1 MKIRPVLLFLL
12 AVTPAVCAEP
22 LAGTQALNEDGDLA
36 AKMVQGIH
44 RFLDRE
50 TVEVTKARAALW
62 TQLTTPGPDDPRQGF
77 FPDRFS
83 PKAWEN
89 RMEPKRARLRQLLGI
104 ADQRAMPEMRLIPP
118 PLLTAS
124 SADANEQQSVA
135 GRLKGGA
142 ISHVRWNAV
151 RGVQAEGLLFT
162 PDDKPPG
169 PGERLNPTAL
179 IIIPD
184 CGVTPEQ
191 SFGISPGLPP
201 ERQWA
206 NYLAGT
212 RTLAISLI
220 DRRTGARMPEGRESK
235 FSQREVLWRAGFE
248 MGRTLLGYE
257 IEKVLG
263 AVDWLCAG
271 GSYVRIEMIGTGD
284 GGLIALYAAALDS
297 RIKLVGLDGVFAPT
311 DAQWSEPIDR
321 TVFGVQREFGMAE
334 LGAMIAPRDLINRS
348 ADWPRV
354 DLTDAGGGAPGH
366 LGPAATAQ
374 VDAEF
379 ARVVA
384 LRKAAPKN
392 PTVGTATLRRDKP
405 NEFLDKV
412 VLGNAGKIVP
422 GNADRFGK
430 EEGYQWEVA
439 PVKDP
444 NPADESARQ
453 QRMFANLLEDTQH
466 LMRQAQKA
474 RGEYWKG
481 ADFSSAEKF
490 AESAKAY
497 REKFWS
503 DITGKLP
510 PATLP
515 PNARSRQ
522 IYDTEKFTGWEIML
536 DVYPDV
542 FSFGTLL
549 LPKDMKP
556 GEKRAV
562 VVCQHGLEGWPSDVA
577 DPKFD
582 SPYYHHFG
590 ATLAEKG
597 YIVFAPQNPYI
608 GKTEFRQICRKAW
621 PIGLS
626 LWSFIVRQHETILTW
641 LKTQPNVDASRIAFY
656 GLSYGGKSAMRL
668 PALLPDYCL
677 SICSAD
683 YNEWIWKNVDASAPY
698 SYLHTN
704 EYDMVEWNM
713 GNTFNYAELSWLI
726 FPRPFMVERG
736 HDDGVSCDEWVAYE
750 FARTRRHYS
759 RLRLGD
765 RAEIEFFNG
774 PHTINGQGTFR
785 FLDKWLQPG
794 ALK

>member
-1 MKIRPVLLFLL
+1 MRLRLLLSALVLS
-12 AVTPAVCAEP
+12 ACAQADP
-22 LAGTQALNEDGDLA
+22 LPGTQPLVEDGDLA

-62 TQLTTPGPDDPRQGF
+62 KPDTS
-77 FPDRFS
+77 S
-83 PKAWEN
+83 PEAWEKY
-89 RMEPKRARLRQLLGI
+89 MEPKRARLRQLLGMVDERNAPDLQTVEKTAMI
-104 ADQRAMPEMRLIPP
+104 GTAAVRRAEWSVLRGVKGDG
-118 PLLTAS
+118 LLLN
-124 SADANEQQSVA
+124 ADADA
-135 GRLKGGA
+135 A
-142 ISHVRWNAV
+142 IIV
-151 RGVQAEGLLFT
+151 
-162 PDDKPPG
+162 
-169 PGERLNPTAL
+169 
-179 IIIPD
+179 IPD
-184 CGVTPEQ
+184 CGTTPEQ
-191 SFGISPGLPP
+191 TFGFSPGVPP

-206 NYLAGT
+206 NRLASIGNA
-212 RTLAISLI
+212 RILAISLV
-220 DRRTGARMPEGRESK
+220 DRREGAQMPEGRKSR

-248 MGRTLLGYE
+248 MGRTMLGYE
-257 IEKVLG
+257 VQKVLA
-263 AVDWLCAG
+263 AVDAFHAARPG
-271 GSYVRIEMIGTGD
+271 TKIGVIGSGE
-284 GGLIALYAAALDS
+284 GGLIALLAAALDS
-297 RIKLVGLDGVFAPT
+297 RISAGIEGAFASMEE
-311 DAQWSEPIDR
+311 QWRWPVDR
-321 TVFGVQREFGMAE
+321 TIFNFAREFGAAE
-334 LGAMIAPRDLINRS
+334 LAAMTRHFVLRPA
-348 ADWPRV
+348 AWPEV
-354 DLTDAGGGAPGH
+354 NLTDAGGGAPGS
-366 LGPAATAQ
+366 LGSVAAGA
-374 VDAEF
+374 VMDEL
-379 ARVVA
+379 ART
-384 LRKAAPKN
+384 RD
-392 PTVGTATLRRDKP
+392 LRRPDAGPHFGTIARDPDK
-405 NEFLDKV
+405 FLGLAV
-412 VLGNAGKIVP
+412 GAVP
-422 GNADRFGK
+422 AHPF
-430 EEGYQWEVA
+430 A
-439 PVKDP
+439 PLLPVSEAK
-444 NPADESARQ
+444 PADEAARQ
-453 QRMFANLLEDTQH
+453 ARMFDNLLEDTQH

-490 AESAKAY
+490 TDSAKAY
-497 REKFWS
+497 REKFWN

-549 LPKDMKP
+549 LPKDIKP

-562 VVCQHGLEGWPSDVA
+562 VVCQHGLEGRPSDLA
-577 DPKFD
+577 DPKLD
-582 SPYYHHFG
+582 HPAYHTYG
-590 ATLAEKG
+590 ARLAEKG

-626 LWSFIVRQHETILTW
+626 LWSFIVRQHEVILTW

-656 GLSYGGKSAMRL
+656 GLSYGGKTAMRI

-759 RLRLGD
+759 KLGFGD
-765 RAEIEFFNG
+765 RAEIELFNG

-785 FLDKWLQPG
+785 FLDKWL
-794 ALK
+794 AK

>member
-1 MKIRPVLLFLL
+1 MLARMNLRRALLCLL
-12 AVTPAVCAEP
+12 AVACTLRADP
-22 LAGTQALNEDGDLA
+22 LPGTQPLNEDGDLA

-62 TQLTTPGPDDPRQGF
+62 KPDTSS
-77 FPDRFS
+77 PD
-83 PKAWEN
+83 AWEKS
-89 RMEPKRARLRQLLGI
+89 MEPKRARLRQLLGI
-104 ADQRAMPEMRLIPP
+104 SDL
-118 PLLTAS
+118 PLPAPATSGQAPQFEGFPKVARFKS
-124 SADANEQQSVA
+124 SGE
-135 GRLKGGA
+135 A
-142 ISHVRWNAV
+142 IETVSWPSAQV
-151 RGVQAEGLLFT
+151 EGLMTTGKGLCI
-162 PDDKPPG
+162 
-169 PGERLNPTAL
+169 LV
-179 IIIPD
+179 PD
-184 CGVTPEQ
+184 CGTTPEAMY
-191 SFGISPGLPP
+191 GITAQLPP
-201 ERQWA
+201 ERQYA
-206 NYLAGT
+206 NRLAASGFNV
-212 RTLAISLI
+212 LALALT
-220 DRRTGARMPEGRESK
+220 DREAGQVMPEGRSSK
-235 FSQREVLWRAGFE
+235 FSRREVLWRAGFE

-257 IEKVLG
+257 VQKVLATVQAFRG
-263 AVDWLCAG
+263 EVDYLPTNTYLV
-271 GSYVRIEMIGTGD
+271 GSGE
-284 GGLIALYAAALDS
+284 GGLIALLVAALDE
-297 RIKLVGLDGVFAPT
+297 RFDWVAVEGAFAPL
-311 DAQWSEPIDR
+311 DASWEQPIDR
-321 TVFGVQREFGMAE
+321 TVFGLLREFSMADIA
-334 LGAMIAPRDLINRS
+334 AMIAPRPVIILNDG
-348 ADWPRV
+348 WPAV
-354 DLTDAGGGAPGH
+354 TLTDAGGGAPG
-366 LGPAATAQ
+366 
-374 VDAEF
+374 
-379 ARVVA
+379 
-384 LRKAAPKN
+384 KIAAPDLQLVEAERKKLETRLQSYP
-392 PTVGTATLRRDKP
+392 PTSGNQARPKVTVVTDRK
-405 NEFLDKV
+405 EFLAAIV
-412 VLGNAGKIVP
+412 RAGELTAAAEAQTVERT
-422 GNADRFGK
+422 DYYYD
-430 EEGYQWEVA
+430 EM
-439 PVKDP
+439 P
-444 NPADESARQ
+444 NLRQ
-453 QRMFANLLEDTQH
+453 NRMFNNLLAITQT

-481 ADFSSAEKF
+481 ADMSSAEKF

-497 REKFWS
+497 REKFWT
-503 DITGKLP
+503 DVTGKLP

-515 PNARSRQ
+515 PNVRSRQ
-522 IYDTEKFTGWEIML
+522 IYDTEKFTGWEVML
-536 DVYPDV
+536 NVYPDV
-542 FSFGTLL
+542 FAFGTLL
-549 LPKDMKP
+549 LPKDLKP

-562 VVCQHGLEGWPSDVA
+562 VVCQHGLEGRPSDVA
-577 DPKFD
+577 DPAQD
-582 SPYYHHFG
+582 NPAYHRY
-590 ATLAEKG
+590 AARLAEKG

-759 RLRLGD
+759 KLGLGD

-785 FLDKWLQPG
+785 FLDKWL
-794 ALK
+794 AK

>member
-1 MKIRPVLLFLL
+1 MKLPLSLL
-12 AVTPAVCAEP
+12 AFTITCSANP
-22 LAGTQALNEDGDLA
+22 LPGTQPLQEEGDLS

-62 TQLTTPGPDDPRQGF
+62 KPDTS
-77 FPDRFS
+77 S
-83 PKAWEN
+83 PEAWEKS
-89 RMEPKRARLRQLLGI
+89 MEPKRARLRQLLGMVDEQSAPHVLASGDRIGPADIVPLEKSNDAGSVEGVGPI
-104 ADQRAMPEMRLIPP
+104 ARIEWKVMR
-118 PLLTAS
+118 
-124 SADANEQQSVA
+124 DY
-135 GRLKGGA
+135 KG
-142 ISHVRWNAV
+142 
-151 RGVQAEGLLFT
+151 EGLKS
-162 PDDKPPG
+162 D
-169 PGERLNPTAL
+169 PGERTV
-179 IIIPD
+179 IILPD
-184 CGVTPEQ
+184 IGTTPEQ
-191 SFGISPGLPP
+191 LFGLAPGLPP
-201 ERQWA
+201 ERQLA
-206 NYLAGT
+206 NRLAATGCCVIVP
-212 RTLAISLI
+212 AMI
-220 DRRTGARMPEGRESK
+220 DRRTGAIMPEGRVSK
-235 FSQREVLWRAGFE
+235 LSQREVLWRAGFE
-248 MGRTLLGYE
+248 MGRTIAGYE
-257 IEKVLG
+257 IQRVLSL
-263 AVDWLCAG
+263 VDWLVAAG
-271 GSYVRIEMIGTGD
+271 VPGEIGLLGC
-284 GGLIALYAAALDS
+284 GESGRLALLAGALDR
-297 RIKLVGLDGVFAPT
+297 RIAAVALEGGWLPF
-311 DAQWSEPIDR
+311 DAQWQEPIDS
-321 TVFGVQREFGMAE
+321 TVFGLVREFGAAE
-334 LGAMIAPRDLINRS
+334 VAAMIAPRRIECRQ
-348 ADWPRV
+348 APWPDV
-354 DLTDAGGGAPGH
+354 VQTDAGGGSPGFLRTPDTTAFQKEAERAAALQTGLPQSFYTSRRNETELLQQLSGA
-366 LGPAATAQ
+366 LGRRFEPNMPLEAQ
-374 VDAEF
+374 
-379 ARVVA
+379 
-384 LRKAAPKN
+384 
-392 PTVGTATLRRDKP
+392 KP
-405 NEFLDKV
+405 NYTK
-412 VLGNAGKIVP
+412 P
-422 GNADRFGK
+422 
-430 EEGYQWEVA
+430 A
-439 PVKDP
+439 P
-444 NPADESARQ
+444 DESARQ
-453 QRMFANLLEDTQH
+453 QRLFDNLLTDTQH
-466 LMRQAQKA
+466 LMRQAQKT

-549 LPKDMKP
+549 LPKDLKP

-562 VVCQHGLEGWPSDVA
+562 VVCQHGLEGRPSDLA
-577 DPKFD
+577 DPKVD
-582 SPYYHHFG
+582 HPAYHTYG
-590 ATLAEKG
+590 ARLAEKG

-621 PIGLS
+621 PLGLS
-626 LWSFIVRQHETILTW
+626 LWSFIVRQHEVILAW

-656 GLSYGGKSAMRL
+656 GLSYGGKTAMRI

-698 SYLHTN
+698 SYLHTM

-759 RLRLGD
+759 KLGLGD

-785 FLDKWLQPG
+785 FLDKWL
-794 ALK
+794 AR

>member
-1 MKIRPVLLFLL
+1 MRFPLCLL
-12 AVTPAVCAEP
+12 ALTFTCSADP
-22 LAGTQALNEDGDLA
+22 LPGTQPLQEEGDLA

-62 TQLTTPGPDDPRQGF
+62 KPDTS
-77 FPDRFS
+77 S
-83 PKAWEN
+83 PEAWEKS
-89 RMEPKRARLRQLLGI
+89 MEPKRARLRQLLGI
-104 ADQRAMPEMRLIPP
+104 PSNPETSLPRTPRKVSQKDP
-118 PLLTAS
+118 FG
-124 SADANEQQSVA
+124 D
-135 GRLKGGA
+135 
-142 ISHVRWNAV
+142 V
-151 RGVQAEGLLFT
+151 RGLSEGLSFE
-162 PDDKPPG
+162 PDG
-169 PGERLNPTAL
+169 WGAV
-179 IIIPD
+179 IVIPD

-191 SFGISPGLPP
+191 MFAYSPGVPA

-206 NYLAGT
+206 ERLGSAGKIKVLAM
-212 RTLAISLI
+212 SLI
-220 DRRTGARMPEGRESK
+220 DRRDGALLPEGRKSK
-235 FSQREVLWRAGFE
+235 YSQREVLWRAGFE
-248 MGRTLLGYE
+248 MGRSLLGHE
-257 IEKVLG
+257 VQEVLNS
-263 AVDWLCAG
+263 VDAYREAQPDVKIGLL
-271 GSYVRIEMIGTGD
+271 GSGE
-284 GGLIALYAAALDS
+284 GGLIALLAAALDS
-297 RIKLVGLDGVFAPT
+297 RITSVAVEGVFGPS
-311 DAQWSEPIDR
+311 DAQWEWPIDR
-321 TVFGVQREFGMAE
+321 TVFGLQREFGMAE
-334 LGAMIAPRDLINRS
+334 LAAMISGSVCVRS
-348 ADWPRV
+348 SAWPEVR
-354 DLTDAGGGAPGH
+354 LTDAGGGAPG
-366 LGPAATAQ
+366 
-374 VDAEF
+374 
-379 ARVVA
+379 RI
-384 LRKAAPKN
+384 AAPTAAEIAREIQRLEILSAGIKKPVVEVTPDQFLYRLVDGMAGGLPEDRSKELLASLSVVEEPAYLL
-392 PTVGTATLRRDKP
+392 PTDPA
-405 NEFLDKV
+405 
-412 VLGNAGKIVP
+412 
-422 GNADRFGK
+422 
-430 EEGYQWEVA
+430 EEA
-439 PVKDP
+439 
-444 NPADESARQ
+444 ARQ
-453 QRMFANLLEDTQH
+453 ARLFSRKLEDTQH

-497 REKFWS
+497 REKFWT
-503 DITGKLP
+503 DVVGKLP

-522 IYDTEKFTGWEIML
+522 IYDTEKFTGWEVML

-549 LPKDMKP
+549 LPKDIKP
-556 GEKRAV
+556 DEKRAV
-562 VVCQHGLEGWPSDVA
+562 VVCQHGLEGRPSDLA
-577 DPKFD
+577 DPKLD
-582 SPYYHHFG
+582 HPAYHTYG
-590 ATLAEKG
+590 ARLAEKG

-621 PIGLS
+621 PLGLS
-626 LWSFIVRQHETILTW
+626 LWSFIVRQHEVILTW
-641 LKTQPNVDASRIAFY
+641 LKTQPQVDASRIAFY
-656 GLSYGGKSAMRL
+656 GLSYGGKTAMRI

-759 RLRLGD
+759 KLGLGD

-785 FLDKWLQPG
+785 FLDKWL
-794 ALK
+794 AK

>member
-1 MKIRPVLLFLL
+1 MKIRALCLL
-12 AVTPAVCAEP
+12 ALTIACSADP
-22 LAGTQALNEDGDLA
+22 LPGTQTLKEEGDLA

-62 TQLTTPGPDDPRQGF
+62 KPDTS
-77 FPDRFS
+77 S
-83 PKAWEN
+83 PEAWEKY
-89 RMEPKRARLRQLLGI
+89 MEPKRARLRQLLGMVDERGTPDARAFI
-104 ADQRAMPEMRLIPP
+104 SRRRVLLPDQDGTAPAPAPP
-118 PLLTAS
+118 PS
-124 SADANEQQSVA
+124 SPARPSYAE
-135 GRLKGGA
+135 
-142 ISHVRWNAV
+142 WNV
-151 RGVQAEGLLFT
+151 LRGLRSEGVLSYNNTFN
-162 PDDKPPG
+162 PG
-169 PGERLNPTAL
+169 YV

-184 CGVTPEQ
+184 AGVSPEQ
-191 SFGISPGLPP
+191 AFGTVEGQPL
-201 ERQWA
+201 ERQWG
-206 NYLAGT
+206 NWLAGT
-212 RTLAISLI
+212 HALKVLALTML
-220 DRRTGARMPEGRESK
+220 DRRTGAQLPEGRRSRL
-235 FSQREVLWRAGFE
+235 SQRELLWRASFE
-248 MGRTLLGYE
+248 MGRSMLGYE
-257 IEKVLG
+257 VQKVLA
-263 AVDWLCAG
+263 AVDNIRAQ
-271 GSYVRIEMIGTGD
+271 D
-284 GGLIALYAAALDS
+284 GGAQIGLIGSGEGGLVALLAAAADT
-297 RIKLVGLDGVFAPT
+297 RIASVGVEGAFAPM
-311 DAQWSEPIDR
+311 DRQWEQPIDR
-321 TVFGVQREFGMAE
+321 TVFGLLREFGAAE
-334 LGAMIAPRDLINRS
+334 IASMIAPRQLVMRNT
-348 ADWPRV
+348 DWPRTI
-354 DLTDAGGGAPGH
+354 LTDEGGGAPGR
-366 LGPAATAQ
+366 LVEPAAAEIEAE
-374 VDAEF
+374 VDKLRETTRLVSRPAYSPYVVNEPKAF
-379 ARVVA
+379 LERVTMA
-384 LRKAAPKN
+384 LGSGSHALSVP
-392 PTVGTATLRRDKP
+392 
-405 NEFLDKV
+405 
-412 VLGNAGKIVP
+412 AGKHYSAP
-422 GNADRFGK
+422 GN
-430 EEGYQWEVA
+430 
-439 PVKDP
+439 
-444 NPADESARQ
+444 ESARQ
-453 QRMFANLLEDTQH
+453 ARLFNNLLEDTQH

-497 REKFWS
+497 REKFWN

-549 LPKDMKP
+549 LPKDMKA

-562 VVCQHGLEGWPSDVA
+562 VVCQHGLEGRPSDLA
-577 DPKFD
+577 DPKLD
-582 SPYYHHFG
+582 HPAYHTYG
-590 ATLAEKG
+590 ARLAEKG

-621 PIGLS
+621 PLGLS
-626 LWSFIVRQHETILTW
+626 LWSFIVRQHEVILTW
-641 LKTQPNVDASRIAFY
+641 LKTQPNVDAARIAFY
-656 GLSYGGKSAMRL
+656 GLSYGGKTAMRI

-759 RLRLGD
+759 KLGLGD
-765 RAEIEFFNG
+765 RTEIEFFNG

-785 FLDKWLQPG
+785 FLDKWL
-794 ALK
+794 AK

>member
-1 MKIRPVLLFLL
+1 MRFLPALIFLL
-12 AVTPAVCAEP
+12 AVIPALCAEP
-22 LAGTQALNEDGDLA
+22 LPGTQPLNEDGDIA

-44 RFLDRE
+44 SFLDRE

-62 TQLTTPGPDDPRQGF
+62 KQMTTRGPEE
-77 FPDRFS
+77 
-83 PKAWEN
+83 PKPAFWPNTFMVEAWEKK
-89 RMEPKRARLRQLLGI
+89 MEPKRARLRQLLGI
-104 ADQRAMPEMRLIPP
+104 ANQIGATEMHQVPP
-118 PLLTAS
+118 PLPYFAS
-124 SADANEQQSVA
+124 PDAAAQSSIA
-135 GRLKGGA
+135 GQLKGDVV
-142 ISHVRWNAV
+142 SHVRWNAV
-151 RGVQAEGLLFT
+151 RGVQGEGLLSSPKQAT
-162 PDDKPPG
+162 DSM
-169 PGERLNPTAL
+169 EAC
-179 IIIPD
+179 IVIPD

-191 SFGISPGLPP
+191 SFGLSAGLPP

-206 NYLAGT
+206 NRLARLAGST
-212 RTLAISLI
+212 TLAISLA

-235 FSQREVLWRAGFE
+235 FSQREVLWRASFE
-248 MGRTLLGYE
+248 MGRTLLAYE
-257 IEKVLG
+257 IEKVLA
-263 AVDWLCAG
+263 AVNWICAG
-271 GSYVRIEMIGTGD
+271 REHRSIRVIGTGD
-284 GGLIALYAAALDS
+284 GGLVALYAAALDP
-297 RIKLVGLDGVFAPT
+297 RITMVGLEGVFAPAE
-311 DAQWSEPIDR
+311 AQWNEPIDR
-321 TVFGVQREFGMAE
+321 TVFGLLREFGMAE
-334 LGAMIAPRDLINRS
+334 LAAVIAPRGLVVRG
-348 ADWPRV
+348 ADWPQV
-354 DLTDAGGGAPGH
+354 DLNDSGGGAPGK
-366 LGPAATAQ
+366 LGAITESAVA
-374 VDAEF
+374 AEF
-379 ARVVA
+379 ARAVD
-384 LRKAAPKN
+384 LRKAAPPDPIGGVVTIRKDL
-392 PTVGTATLRRDKP
+392 PG
-405 NEFLDKV
+405 EFLEKV
-412 VLGNAGKIVP
+412 LMGNFDSFDGKPFQPSAEPVLNPK
-422 GNADRFGK
+422 
-430 EEGYQWEVA
+430 
-439 PVKDP
+439 
-444 NPADESARQ
+444 PADENGRQARL
-453 QRMFANLLEDTQH
+453 FNNILEDTQH

-474 RGEYWKG
+474 RGEHWKG
-481 ADFSSAEKF
+481 ADFASAEKF

-497 REKFWS
+497 REKFWT

-522 IYDTEKFTGWEIML
+522 IYDTEKITGWEIML

-542 FSFGTLL
+542 FAFGTLL
-549 LPKDMKP
+549 LPKDLKP

-562 VVCQHGLEGWPSDVA
+562 VVCQHGLEGRPSDLA
-577 DPKFD
+577 DPKLD
-582 SPYYHHFG
+582 HPAYHTYG
-590 ATLAEKG
+590 VRLAERG

-759 RLRLGD
+759 KLGLGD